1 LKNMT
6 KLFLLFFVI
15 VLISG
20 CGSNNIT
27 GTTVK
32 EIPVVKEGPFNVTNV
47 VDGDTLDLENFGRI
61 RLSGI
66 NTPETGECYY
76 QEAKDKLEE
85 LVLGKEVYLE
95 KDKTDLDKYG
105 RRLRYVYLNDIMINK
120 YLVENGFA
128 RVYDKYE
135 QDTKRYDELKEIE
148 KLALSLGVWVCKDSK
163 ETCLY
168 VGSKNS
174 KLYHKP
180 DCKWAKRI
188 KPENL
193 VCYHSEEEVKDLNKS
208 KSCFGE

>member
-1 LKNMT
+1 MNLLKST
-6 KLFLLFFVI
+6 ISFLFI
-15 VLISG
+15 ILISG
-20 CGSNNIT
+20 CGIT
-27 GTTVK
+27 GSTTK
-32 EIPVVKEGPFNVTNV
+32 EIVLKETIAKEGPFNVTNI
-47 VDGDTLDLENFGRI
+47 VDGDTLDVDTIGRI

-76 QEAKDKLEE
+76 QEAKDKLAE
-85 LVLGKEVYLE
+85 LALGKDVYLE

-105 RRLRYVYLNDIMINK
+105 RRLRYLYIDNLMVNK

-148 KLALSLGVWVCKDSK
+148 KLALGIGVWVCKDKK
-163 ETCLY
+163 EECLY

-174 KLYHKP
+174 DKYHKP

-193 VCYHSEEEVKDLNKS
+193 VCYYSEEEVKDLTMGKG
-208 KSCFGE
+208 C